1 MIHELCFATRNV
13 HKREEI
19 AAQLGGNFRLLTLDE
34 IGCTEEI
41 PEPEA
46 TIEGNAAYK
55 ASYVWERYH
64 ISCFADDSGLEVVA
78 LNGAPGVRSAYYAGT
93 NRDFKANYEMVLREM
108 EGISDRRAQF
118 KTVIALVRPDSNM
131 QLFTGVIT
139 GAITTAPRGSNGFGY
154 DPIFQPDGYH
164 LTFGEM
170 APALKNQISHRARA
184 VQQLLDFLK
193 QINGQVQ

>member
-1 MIHELCFATRNV
+1 MIKKYCFATRNA

-34 IGCTEEI
+34 IGCREEI

-55 ASYVWERYH
+55 ARYVWEHYH

-78 LNGAPGVRSAYYAGT
+78 LDGAPGVHSAYYAGPA
-93 NRDFKANYEMVLREM
+93 RDFKANYELVLQQLS
-108 EGISDRRAQF
+108 GISDRRAQF
-118 KTVIALVRPDSNM
+118 KTVIALVQPDGSLH
-131 QLFTGVIT
+131 LFTGIIT
-139 GAITTAPRGSNGFGY
+139 GQISEEPRGNNGFGY

-164 LTFGEM
+164 VTFGEM
-170 APALKNQISHRARA
+170 ESALKTQISHRARA
-184 VQQLLDFLK
+184 MQQLLDFLK
-193 QINGQVQ
+193 Q

>member
-1 MIHELCFATRNV
+1 MIQEFCFATRNA

-55 ASYVWERYH
+55 ARYVWEHYR
-64 ISCFADDSGLEVVA
+64 IPCFADDSGLEVAA
-78 LNGAPGVRSAYYAGT
+78 LGGAPGVHSAYYAGAS
-93 NRDFKANYEMVLREM
+93 RDFKANYELVLRQLQ
-108 EGISDRRAQF
+108 GITDRRAQF
-118 KTVIALVRPDSNM
+118 KTVIALAQADGS
-131 QLFTGVIT
+131 LHTFTGIIT
-139 GAITTAPRGSNGFGY
+139 GNITDAPRGSNGFGY
-154 DPIFQPDGYH
+154 DPIFQPDGYD

-170 APALKNQISHRARA
+170 SPALKTQISHRARA
-184 VQQLLDFLK
+184 MQQLLDFLK
-193 QINGQVQ
+193 Q